1 MAPNSNLL
9 GSLQLPFFRP
19 MGLDFYT
26 VKHNRW
32 FLLITG
38 LVKVLVQHGRRKN
51 VTDNMIDHLG
61 EKEKYVCACMC
72 ICVCVKVVLILKYKY
87 ISQNRQ
93 FEGILFEQKTIQS
106 LIMNFCG
113 NSSSYVNR

>member
-51 VTDNMIDHLG
+51 VTDNMILNLSTQTAKHCTLRKWAMNSVG
-61 EKEKYVCACMC
+61 PLSPGIFSSES
-72 ICVCVKVVLILKYKY
+72 VL
-87 ISQNRQ
+87 
-93 FEGILFEQKTIQS
+93 
-106 LIMNFCG
+106 FC
-113 NSSSYVNR
+113 Y